1 MGLAAPLFFYI
12 GALGNF
18 QFVTDMAGVEF
29 ETEVTLS
36 LGEKADSSGK
46 TETSATAYVA
56 GASRARDRRRLLFR
70 LSECQQPHF
79 VRREGRGQDAVCRGE
94 VMTDGHD
101 AP

>member
-1 MGLAAPLFFYI
+1 MGLAALLFFYI
-12 GALGNF
+12 GVLGNF

-46 TETSATAYVA
+46 TETQPPPTRPARLVRAIEGGFFFVFPN
-56 GASRARDRRRLLFR
+56 ASNRI
-70 LSECQQPHF
+70 SF
-79 VRREGRGQDAVCRGE
+79 VGKDVVKIAVCRSE

>member
-1 MGLAAPLFFYI
+1 MGLAALLFFYI
-12 GALGNF
+12 GVLGNF

-29 ETEVTLS
+29 ETEVTPS

-46 TETSATAYVA
+46 TETQPPPTRPARLV
-56 GASRARDRRRLLFR
+56 RAIEGGFFFVF
-70 LSECQQPHF
+70 SECQQPHF